1 MAVRAPDFRPELEWI
16 NTGGKQLTLADFRG
30 RILVLDFWTYGCIN
44 CIHMIP
50 ELAELERRFG
60 GEVIVAGVHSGKFV
74 NERVTANIAR
84 ACERLGVHHP
94 VLNDRQFRTWREY
107 AVNAWPT
114 LAVVSPEGYVLGMQ
128 AGEVTAEQL
137 APVIGNFIQALKAAG
152 KMGGGAAVPYTM
164 QTQPPEPGELRFP
177 AKVIAQDEQR
187 LFVADTGHH
196 RVVEVDLDDDGV
208 TGRVLRA
215 FGSGRPGWMDGASHA
230 AAFRAPHGLAL
241 ADEVLFVAD
250 TENHL
255 VRAID
260 LARGTVR
267 TVAGVGDQARRRYDA
282 GLALETPLN
291 SPWDLLWKDGR
302 VYVAMAGP
310 HQLWRIDPLAGT
322 AEPFA
327 GSGAEEVYD
336 ADVAM
341 AALAQ
346 PSGIATDGG
355 RIYFAD
361 AESSAIRYAVP
372 GADVRTIVGSG
383 LFDFGDRDGK
393 GEDARLQH
401 AQGIAWWGRERKVL
415 VADTYNH
422 RVKTV
427 DPYTREARALA
438 GAGEPGLVDGAADEA
453 RFWEPGGLAITPDG
467 TRAYVADTNNHALRM
482 VELDTGRVRTVE
494 LRAEG

>member
-1 MAVRAPDFRPELEWI
+1 MAVRAPDFRADLEWI
-16 NTGGKQLTLADFRG
+16 NTGGRQLTLADFRG
-30 RILVLDFWTYGCIN
+30 RILLLDFWTYGCIN

-94 VLNDRQFRTWREY
+94 VLNDRRFRTWREY
-107 AVNAWPT
+107 TVNAWPT

-137 APVIGNFIQALKAAG
+137 TPVIANFIQALKASG
-152 KMGGGAAVPYTM
+152 KMAPGAPVPYQA

-177 AKVIAQDEQR
+177 AKVIVQDAER

-196 RVVEVDLDDDGV
+196 RIVEVALDEGGAS
-208 TGRVLRA
+208 GRILRS
-215 FGSGRPGWMDGASHA
+215 FGSGRPGWMDGAPHA

-241 ADEVLFVAD
+241 ADEVLYVAD

-260 LARGTVR
+260 LARGTVH
-267 TVAGVGDQARRRYDA
+267 TVAGVGDQARSRYPA
-282 GLALETPLN
+282 GRALDTPLN
-291 SPWDLLWKDGR
+291 SPWDVLYKDGR

-310 HQLWRIDPLAGT
+310 HQLWRLDPAAGT

-336 ADVAM
+336 ADLEM

-346 PSGIATDGG
+346 PSALATDGG

-383 LFDFGDRDGK
+383 LFDFGDRDGS
-393 GEDARLQH
+393 GDDVRLQH
-401 AQGIAWWGRERKVL
+401 AQGLAWWARERKVL

-427 DPYTREARALA
+427 DPYTREARTLA
-438 GAGEPGLVDGAADEA
+438 GAGEPGLVDGSAEEA
-453 RFWEPGGLAITPDG
+453 RFWEPGGLAVTPDG
-467 TRAYVADTNNHALRM
+467 ARAYVADTNNHALRM
-482 VELDTGRVRTVE
+482 VDLTTGEVRTVE
-494 LRAEG
+494 LRGEG

>member
-1 MAVRAPDFRPELEWI
+1 MAVRAPDFRAELEWI
-16 NTGGKQLTLADFRG
+16 NTGGRQLTLADFRG
-30 RILVLDFWTYGCIN
+30 RILLLDFWTYGCIN

-60 GEVIVAGVHSGKFV
+60 GEVVVAGVHSGKFT

-107 AVNAWPT
+107 AVGAWPT
-114 LAVVSPEGYVLGMQ
+114 LAIVSPEGYVLGMQ

-137 APVIGNFIQALKAAG
+137 TPVIAGWIQALKAAG
-152 KMGGGAAVPYTM
+152 KMTPGAPVPYAA

-177 AKVIAQDEQR
+177 SGVIAPDAER

-196 RVVEVDLDDDGV
+196 RVIEIALDDDGV
-208 TGRVLRA
+208 TGRVLRG
-215 FGSGRPGWMDGASHA
+215 FGSGRPGWMDGPSHA

-241 ADEVLFVAD
+241 ADEVLYVAD

-255 VRAID
+255 VRALD
-260 LARGTVR
+260 LVRGNVM
-267 TVAGVGDQARRRYDA
+267 TVAGVGDQARSRYTA
-282 GLALETPLN
+282 GRALDTPLN
-291 SPWDLLWKDGR
+291 SPWDVLWKDGR

-310 HQLWRIDPLAGT
+310 HQLWRLDPSTGM

-327 GSGAEEVYD
+327 GSGAEELHD
-336 ADVAM
+336 ADLEM

-346 PSGIATDGG
+346 PSALATDGG

-361 AESSAIRYAVP
+361 AETSAIRYAVP
-372 GADVRTIVGSG
+372 GADVRTLVGSG

-401 AQGIAWWGRERKVL
+401 AQGLDWWARERKVL
-415 VADTYNH
+415 VADSYNH
-422 RVKTV
+422 RLKTV
-427 DPYTREARALA
+427 DPYTLEARALA
-438 GAGEPGLVDGAADEA
+438 GTGEPGLVDGGAEEA
-453 RFWEPGGLAITPDG
+453 RFWEPGAVAVTPDG
-467 TRAYVADTNNHALRM
+467 ARAYVADTNNHALRR
-482 VELDTGRVRTVE
+482 VDLDTGQVRTVE
-494 LRAEG
+494 VRGEG